1 MKFVIV
7 TDDPDLARKHI
18 PNVEVVGAAVSDEPG
33 GPDYKIG
40 WYQMKGG
47 PLSIDYTILHTAKNV
62 IMSSSTFSF
71 WPVWLSTDLNNIIV
85 PMYWF
90 DSEDI

>member
-33 GPDYKIG
+33 GY
-40 WYQMKGG
+40 W
-47 PLSIDYTILHTAKNV
+47 
-62 IMSSSTFSF
+62 
-71 WPVWLSTDLNNIIV
+71 IIK
-85 PMYWF
+85 
-90 DSEDI
+90 